1 MTTTKT
7 TDKMSEQDF
16 LDAAARGD
24 ADAVRAA
31 LQQGLNVDTADQYG
45 NTALMMACARTQKET
60 CKILL
65 EAGASRTTRT
75 ITASA
80 RATGPAGPRTTTPPQ
95 SAELIPSQPAHA
107 WR

>member
-65 EAGASRTTRT
+65 EAGASPDHKNKY
-75 ITASA
+75 
-80 RATGPAGPRTTTPPQ
+80 GLGPRNWA
-95 SAELIPSQPAHA
+95 SWAENDNTIRNLLS
-107 WR
+107 